1 MLKQERAESNNDCNV
16 TIYSGDDTD
25 QSNNDCNIT
34 INSGDDTGDDT
45 DQEDVHQY
53 DAVVE
58 PDLLVIHFLLRTLF
72 LFTECHRFI
81 NRS

>member
-1 MLKQERAESNNDCNV
+1 MLSRKQLLKQERAESNNDCN
-16 TIYSGDDTD
+16 
-25 QSNNDCNIT
+25 IT
-34 INSGDDTGDDT
+34 IDSGDDTGDDT